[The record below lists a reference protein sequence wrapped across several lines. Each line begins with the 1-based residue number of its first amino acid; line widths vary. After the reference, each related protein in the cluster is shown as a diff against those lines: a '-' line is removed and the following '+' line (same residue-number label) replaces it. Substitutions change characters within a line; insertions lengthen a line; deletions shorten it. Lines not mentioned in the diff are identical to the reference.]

1 LGRQRY
7 DRLGRFGAARGEDLT
22 SQSVCIRASRSK
34 AQSQRLEERDN
45 RHYEDHVFGLHCA
58 RYRVSALSA
67 NLSPAATTF
76 LRTGASRALADCD
89 LEQHRCHGSKL
100 TVLETFDGEHDDV
113 SRHAE
118 KLSGNGILLDV
129 IFELP
134 AKPIRRHTFL
144 IERLELRSSRWPLG
158 APFRIGSSPE
168 SVLDALG
175 GPASRTDE
183 CWRYSDEPDDV
194 TLCLRNR
201 RLATVT
207 WSFFVD

>member
-1 LGRQRY
+1 MKIAMFAACIALGT
-7 DRLGRFGAARGEDLT
+7 A
-22 SQSVCIRASRSK
+22 IP
-34 AQSQRLEERDN
+34 
-45 RHYEDHVFGLHCA
+45 
-58 RYRVSALSA
+58 ALSTT
-67 NLSPAATTF
+67 LSPAATTF
-76 LRTGASRALADCD
+76 LRTGASRALANCD
-89 LEQHRCHGSKL
+89 LEEHRCHGTKL
-100 TVLETFDGEHDDV
+100 IVLETFDGEANDV
-113 SRHAE
+113 PRHAE

-129 IFELP
+129 IFEFP

-144 IERLELRSSRWPLG
+144 IERLELRSSRWPLA

-175 GPASRTDE
+175 EPVSRTDE

-194 TLCLRNR
+194 TLCFLNR